1 MDGGNYDQDDD
12 GVMVFTTTESGFS
25 GRQLL
30 MLRENREKPPQK
42 KVKAFGRVFF
52 VGVFLLFFIFCN
64 KNSGNDLFN
73 VMFRIF
79 NFTAVWA
86 YMKYIILV
94 LLLVSL
100 ASARKVK
107 RKGAFVLP
115 PQPQQL
121 PQSPSGLAEPY
132 AFEEVRYEEY
142 ANEQPPPQNPHHRQT
157 HYEEAHYEVDPHYAH
172 SPVSTGS
179 SFLVD
184 NGLRSIAKGSAD
196 QANSAVV
203 SQNAAAK
210 QAAYI
215 AKSTLAQAA
224 VQAAGTAVAVLKG
237 KEVLLQRL
245 EEQTAEAHKAMQGE
259 LQQLQQAKRAAKAAQ
274 YSAHQALQHVSV
286 LTAALNNAQAASE
299 LAQKSASEAAA
310 ELSSQIDMVAQAK
323 AKLEQIES
331 HLYSA
336 RLDYEE
342 TKEAAEKATHSA
354 QEAQFNANDAGLHA
368 NVELS
373 ETASASLTV
382 GAHDKS
388 DEEHQHNIVKR
399 GPGDRG
405 REKSPRKNLL
415 QLKTQQQNANNN
427 NRN

>member
-1 MDGGNYDQDDD
+1 MN
-12 GVMVFTTTESGFS
+12 
-25 GRQLL
+25 
-30 MLRENREKPPQK
+30 P
-42 KVKAFGRVFF
+42 
-52 VGVFLLFFIFCN
+52 
-64 KNSGNDLFN
+64 
-73 VMFRIF
+73 
-79 NFTAVWA
+79 
-86 YMKYIILV
+86 
-94 LLLVSL
+94 VSV

-107 RKGAFVLP
+107 RKGAFGLPPLP
-115 PQPQQL
+115 PQQPVG
-121 PQSPSGLAEPY
+121 PSGLSEPY
-132 AFEEVRYEEY
+132 QFEEVRYEEY
-142 ANEQPPPQNPHHRQT
+142 ANEQPPPHNPHHRQT
-157 HYEEAHYEVDPHYAH
+157 HYDSAHYEVDPHYAH
-172 SPVSTGS
+172 TPVSTGS

-245 EEQTAEAHKAMQGE
+245 EEQSSEAHKVMQGE

-274 YSAHQALQHVSV
+274 YSAQQALQHVSV

-310 ELSSQIDMVAQAK
+310 ELASQIDMVAQAK

-354 QEAQFNANDAGLHA
+354 QEAQLNANDAGLHA

-373 ETASASLTV
+373 ESSASLTI
-382 GAHDKS
+382 GAHEKS
-388 DEEHQHNIVKR
+388 DSEPQHNIVKR
-399 GPGDRG
+399 RPTTAERG
-405 REKSPRKNLL
+405 REKSQRKNPL
-415 QLKTQQQNANNN
+415 QQKSQEKNN